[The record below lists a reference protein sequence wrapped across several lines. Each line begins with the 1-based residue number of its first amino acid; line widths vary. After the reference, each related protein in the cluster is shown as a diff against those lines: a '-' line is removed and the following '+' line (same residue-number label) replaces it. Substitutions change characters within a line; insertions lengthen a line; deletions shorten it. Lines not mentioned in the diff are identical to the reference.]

1 MAKLTRLGDLERA
14 VMDHLWS
21 SREPQTVRQVHEALA
36 AQRDLA
42 YTTIMTVLQRLAKK
56 NLVIQHRDDRAHR
69 YAPMHGRDELVAGLM
84 VDALDQA
91 ADSGSREAALVHFV
105 ERVGADEAAALRRAL
120 AELET
125 KHANPPIQWRS
136 GLPLR
141 DTDSVSALAFTLV
154 ALLLVGPVP
163 ALLARAAWP
172 MRAPRAAIVLWQSIA
187 LAAVLSAFSAGIAIA
202 SRLFVPGLDGRPTAT
217 ITSEIR
223 GPRLAVVAALR
234 RGVRAHAGR
243 RRAAGDLRAAG
254 RDRDPATPRAP
265 SDARRPGRQVARLGA
280 RPALRHAND
289 LRILDVEQPLA
300 YCLPG
305 VRSRVVVSEGTLTTL
320 SPNEVTAILSHERA
334 HLRAR
339 HDLVLEMFTAVHAA
353 FPRFVRS
360 ANALDAVRLLVE
372 LLADDAAVRAAG
384 PTPLARALVAC
395 AAGRTPSGALA
406 AGGPTTVLR
415 VRRLGGRGNSI
426 VLAITAY
433 LAAAAVLVVPT
444 VALAVPWL
452 TELHRLF
459 VA

>member
-1 MAKLTRLGDLERA
+1 
-14 VMDHLWS
+14 
-21 SREPQTVRQVHEALA
+21 
-36 AQRDLA
+36 
-42 YTTIMTVLQRLAKK
+42 
-56 NLVIQHRDDRAHR
+56 
-69 YAPMHGRDELVAGLM
+69 
-84 VDALDQA
+84 
-91 ADSGSREAALVHFV
+91 
-105 ERVGADEAAALRRAL
+105 
-120 AELET
+120 
-125 KHANPPIQWRS
+125 
-136 GLPLR
+136 
-141 DTDSVSALAFTLV
+141 VSALAFTLV

-163 ALLARAAWP
+163 AVLARATWP
-172 MRAPRAAIVLWQSIA
+172 MRAPRAAVVLWQSIA

-223 GPRLAVVAALR
+223 VLGWPVWIAYVLVFALTLLIGARLIVAVLQVAIATR
-234 RGVRAHAGR
+234 R
-243 RRAAGDLRAAG
+243 RRAHHRMVVDLVGNKQKSGLR
-254 RDRDPATPRAP
+254 
-265 SDARRPGRQVARLGA
+265 VLG
-280 RPALRHAND
+280 
-289 LRILDVEQPLA
+289 VQEPLA

-320 SPNEVTAILSHERA
+320 ADNEITAILSHERA

-360 ANALDAVRLLVE
+360 ASALDAVRLLIE

-395 AAGRTPSGALA
+395 AAGRAPSGALA

-415 VRRLGGRGNSI
+415 VRRLGGGGNSI
-426 VLAITAY
+426 TVAVTAY
-433 LAAAAVLVVPT
+433 LAAAAVMVVPT

-459 VA
+459 IA